1 MSGKVWENI
10 KKGSVFTQGDLTK
23 AHGHVCEA
31 QPETEVLCRTT
42 KEVKARKEIRI
53 RHDGGP

>member
-1 MSGKVWENI
+1 MCSHKETV
-10 KKGSVFTQGDLTK
+10 TK

-42 KEVKARKEIRI
+42 KEVKARKEIRT